1 MKNIIS
7 SHISSR
13 VKNLSIKLKAFILPI
28 VALIALALVLN
39 TNHAPS
45 RAELRFAETSPAGET
60 AGAVIPASCESGYAH
75 FAGECTTAVV
85 APVVPPPP
93 TACTGWGCQTY
104 CGLTNIYWGAACHG
118 VTGNYDWGVWH
129 IVYNDTPGYSG
140 AHTASCNGYAQI
152 QKDTPADFP
161 GYSDP
166 QLIYPYCNAIR
177 YDPIGWL
184 DSVDASHVARGWTL
198 DQDTPAASVTV
209 HFYVDGPAGS
219 GTMIGMT
226 SATTSR
232 PDVHTAFGLG
242 ANHGFVWEIPNG
254 YCTGANRTLYAYA
267 IDTAGLTAPLLS
279 GSPKTF
285 NCVAAGP
292 TVTVTRSP
300 WSNIAAGTTGG
311 LLSWATTNAT
321 NLALNCT
328 GPFTTNVPSVSPLS
342 GSINNNTYSASLAGT
357 STCVWTATGPGG
369 VATYS
374 ETFTVASG
382 DITMSSSTCT
392 IATGQ
397 STCTVNAGWTT
408 VNAVSPN
415 LKDNNTGL
423 ILATSSSGSN
433 LQVYVTGG
441 VGTTFKL
448 YSNTALL
455 DTEVVTGVCESGSAW
470 GGSSC
475 LAATV
480 QINSGSVD
488 DSNNLN
494 INHTCTNSTSYEI
507 WITKPTPS
515 ILVASGTIP
524 GANFSSDTRST
535 VYSLNAI
542 LAASSTLQK
551 IDVTVK
557 CQNGPTAEAS
567 LIAPNL
573 TIPSRTPPTV
583 DRFSVVPAEVV
594 CGGGKVTLS
603 WDIRNGAN
611 KNCKLTATSSRDIS
625 NLSPS
630 DKAARISEIADINAY
645 LNTNGY
651 SSKTGAGNGV
661 STSTAFNAEDAQGHS
676 KADISNI
683 DIKHST
689 KFILTCNPN
698 ISTSRTANVACV
710 SEN

>member
-7 SHISSR
+7 HHISSR
-13 VKNLSIKLKAFILPI
+13 LKSLSQKLKVFVLPSI
-28 VALIALALVLN
+28 AIIALALVLN

-45 RAELRFAETSPAGET
+45 RAELRFAEKSPLGESAGS
-60 AGAVIPASCESGYAH
+60 VIPASCESGYAH
-75 FAGECTTAVV
+75 FSGECTNVSTWI
-85 APVVPPPP
+85 VP
-93 TACTGWGCQTY
+93 GGSGGNIQGGGY
-104 CGLTNIYWGAACHG
+104 CPIRHVYWGTNNVCHAL
-118 VTGNYDWGVWH
+118 TGSFLTGDFN
-129 IVYNDTPGYSG
+129 IVYNDTPGYTG
-140 AHTASCNGYAQI
+140 AHTASCNGTYVQL
-152 QKDTPADFP
+152 DTPYDFP
-161 GYSDP
+161 QYWGDP
-166 QLIYPYCNAIR
+166 NLIYPYCNAIR
-177 YDPIGWL
+177 YNPIGWL

-254 YCTGANRTLYAYA
+254 YCTGVNRTLYAYA
-267 IDTAGLTAPLLS
+267 IDTAGLAAPLLS

-292 TVTVTRSP
+292 TITVTRNP

-382 DITMSSSTCT
+382 AITMSSSTCT

-524 GANFSSDTRST
+524 GGNFSSDTRST

-630 DKAARISEIADINAY
+630 DKATRISEIADINAY
-645 LNTNGY
+645 LNTNAY